1 MGEWGNKHPCSV
13 TFSGSTL
20 THYNIRLHFLRSKA
34 STSKE
39 VSHSPP
45 GGRDEER
52 AIAPWNN
59 KNGAE
64 TIHNNQYYI
73 IWPITNIKYWI
84 WALK

>member
-1 MGEWGNKHPCSV
+1 MGQQTPMLCNLFWFYSHPLEYQ
-13 TFSGSTL
+13 TPFSQVQGQYKQGS
-20 THYNIRLHFLRSKA
+20 
-34 STSKE
+34 E
-39 VSHSPP
+39 PSPP